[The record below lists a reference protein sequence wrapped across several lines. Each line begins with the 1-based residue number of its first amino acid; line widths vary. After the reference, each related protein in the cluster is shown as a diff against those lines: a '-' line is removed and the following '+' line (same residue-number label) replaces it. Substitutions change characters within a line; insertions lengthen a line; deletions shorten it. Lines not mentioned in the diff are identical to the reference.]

1 VISAHNLRDRG
12 LDLAFAAGW
21 AAINRLPERVAA
33 AGFRAAADVAV
44 RRQSK
49 GVRRLRVNLR
59 RVVGPRYPE
68 PEFDVLV
75 KSAMRSYGR
84 YWMETFR
91 LPAMDLDEV
100 AARVHANTEGIEHID
115 RAMAAGRGLIL
126 ALPHMGNWDVA
137 AIWLIK
143 HGVPFT
149 TVAERLRPESLYNR
163 FVAFREGIGMRVV
176 ALTGGP
182 RPAAEILA
190 ARLRKGECVC
200 LVADRDLSRSGVNV
214 EFFGATARM
223 PGGPALLAATTG
235 ATLLSVGL
243 WFQSDDGWGQH
254 ISPPVELPQQQQRRL
269 REQVAVGTQT
279 LADAFATYIAAHP
292 SDWHMLQRLWLADL
306 EESGTRGHALEAPLV
321 PGAASTRTTGG

>member
-1 VISAHNLRDRG
+1 MNAHDLRDRA
-12 LDLAFAAGW
+12 LDMAFAAGW
-21 AAINRLPERVAA
+21 GAVNRLPERVAA
-33 AGFRAAADVAV
+33 AGFRAAADGAV
-44 RRQSK
+44 RRQST

-59 RVVGPRYPE
+59 RVVGPKYPE

-91 LPAMDLDEV
+91 LPKMDLDEV
-100 AARVHANTEGIEHID
+100 AARVHANTEGIEHLD
-115 RAMAAGRGLIL
+115 QAMAAGRGLIL

-182 RPAAEILA
+182 RPAAEVLA

-223 PGGPALLAATTG
+223 PAGPALLAATTG

-243 WFQSDDGWGQH
+243 WYQADGGWGQH
-254 ISPPVELPQQQQRRL
+254 IGPPVELLRQRRL
-269 REQVAVGTQT
+269 REQVAVGTQA
-279 LADAFATYIAAHP
+279 LANAFATYIAAHP

-306 EESGTRGHALEAPLV
+306 EESGTRGHAPEAPLV
-321 PGAASTRTTGG
+321 PGTRSTRTTGG

>member
-33 AGFRAAADVAV
+33 AGVRAAADVAV
-44 RRQSK
+44 HRQSK

-223 PGGPALLAATTG
+223 PAGPALLAATTG
-235 ATLLSVGL
+235 ATLLPVGL
-243 WFQSDDGWGQH
+243 WFTGEGGWGQH
-254 ISPPVELPQQQQRRL
+254 IGPPVDLLEQHRM
-269 REQVAVGTQT
+269 RERVATGTQT
-279 LADAFATYIAAHP
+279 LANAFAAHIAAHP

-306 EESGTRGHALEAPLV
+306 DASGTLGDAPEAALV
-321 PGAASTRTTGG
+321 PGADSTHTTGG

>member
-1 VISAHNLRDRG
+1 VSSAHNLRDRG

-21 AAINRLPERVAA
+21 KATNRLPERVAA
-33 AGFRAAADVAV
+33 TGFRAAADVAV
-44 RRQSK
+44 RRQSN
-49 GVRRLRVNLR
+49 GVQRLRANLR
-59 RVVGPRYPE
+59 RVAGPQCPE
-68 PEFDVLV
+68 PELDALV
-75 KSAMRSYGR
+75 KLAMRSYSR
-84 YWMETFR
+84 YWLETFR
-91 LPAMDLDEV
+91 LPTMDLDEV
-100 AARVHANTEGIEHID
+100 AAGVRTNTEGIEHLD

-163 FVAFREGIGMRVV
+163 FVRFREGIGMRVV

-190 ARLRKGECVC
+190 ARLRAGECVC

-223 PGGPALLAATTG
+223 PAGPALLAATTG
-235 ATLLSVGL
+235 ATLLPVGL
-243 WFQSDDGWGQH
+243 WFTDDGGWGQH
-254 ISPPVELPQQQQRRL
+254 IGAPVDLLEQHRM
-269 REQVAVGTQT
+269 RERVATGTQT
-279 LADAFATYIAAHP
+279 LANAFAAHIAAHP

-306 EESGTRGHALEAPLV
+306 DASRTLGDAPEAALV
-321 PGAASTRTTGG
+321 PGADSTHTTGG

>member
-1 VISAHNLRDRG
+1 M
-12 LDLAFAAGW
+12 
-21 AAINRLPERVAA
+21 PERVAA

-49 GVRRLRVNLR
+49 GVRRLRLNLR
-59 RVVGPRYPE
+59 RVVGPQYPE
-68 PEFDVLV
+68 PEFDLLV

-91 LPAMDLDEV
+91 LPTMDLDEV
-100 AARVHANTEGIEHID
+100 AARVHPNTEGSEHID

-223 PGGPALLAATTG
+223 PAGPALLAATTG
-235 ATLLSVGL
+235 ATLLPVGL
-243 WFQSDDGWGQH
+243 WFTGDGGWGQH
-254 ISPPVELPQQQQRRL
+254 IGPPVDLLEQHRM
-269 REQVAVGTQT
+269 RERVATGTQT
-279 LADAFATYIAAHP
+279 LANAFAAHIAAHP

-306 EESGTRGHALEAPLV
+306 DASGTLGDAPEAPLV
-321 PGAASTRTTGG
+321 PGADSTHTTGG

>member
-1 VISAHNLRDRG
+1 MNARSARDRG

-21 AAINRLPERVAA
+21 KATNRLPERVAA
-33 AGFRAAADVAV
+33 TGVRAAADVAV

-59 RVVGPRYPE
+59 RVVGPQYPE
-68 PEFDVLV
+68 PEFDALV

-84 YWMETFR
+84 YWLETFR
-91 LPAMDLDEV
+91 LPTMDLDGV
-100 AARVHANTEGIEHID
+100 TARVQANTEGIEHID

-223 PGGPALLAATTG
+223 PAGPALLAATTG
-235 ATLLSVGL
+235 ATLLPVGL
-243 WFQSDDGWGQH
+243 WFTDDGGWGQH
-254 ISPPVELPQQQQRRL
+254 IGAPVDLLEQHRM
-269 REQVAVGTQT
+269 RERVATGTQT
-279 LADAFATYIAAHP
+279 LANAFAAHIAAHP

-306 EESGTRGHALEAPLV
+306 DASRTLGDAPAAALV
-321 PGAASTRTTGG
+321 PGADSTHTTGG

>member
-1 VISAHNLRDRG
+1 MISAHNLRDRG

-21 AAINRLPERVAA
+21 GAINRVPERVAA

-59 RVVGPRYPE
+59 RVVGPQYPE
-68 PEFDVLV
+68 PEFDLLV

-91 LPAMDLDEV
+91 LPTMDLDEV
-100 AARVHANTEGIEHID
+100 AARVHPNTEGSEHID

-143 HGVPFT
+143 YGVPFT
-149 TVAERLRPESLYNR
+149 TVAERLRPESLYDR

-214 EFFGATARM
+214 EFFRATARM
-223 PGGPALLAATTG
+223 PAGPALLAATTG
-235 ATLLSVGL
+235 ATLLPVGL
-243 WFQSDDGWGQH
+243 WFTGDGGWGQH
-254 ISPPVELPQQQQRRL
+254 IGPPVDLLEQHRM
-269 REQVAVGTQT
+269 RERVATGTQT
-279 LADAFATYIAAHP
+279 LANAFAAHIAAHP

-306 EESGTRGHALEAPLV
+306 DASGTLGDAPEAALV
-321 PGAASTRTTGG
+321 PGADSTHTTGG

>member
-1 VISAHNLRDRG
+1 M
-12 LDLAFAAGW
+12 
-21 AAINRLPERVAA
+21 PERVAA

-59 RVVGPRYPE
+59 RVVGPQYPE
-68 PEFDVLV
+68 PEFDALV

-84 YWMETFR
+84 YWLETFR
-91 LPAMDLDEV
+91 LPTMDLDEV
-100 AARVHANTEGIEHID
+100 TARVQANTEGIEHID

-149 TVAERLRPESLYNR
+149 TVAERLRPESLYDR
-163 FVAFREGIGMRVV
+163 FVAYREGIGMRVV

-190 ARLRKGECVC
+190 ARLRKRRV
-200 LVADRDLSRSGVNV
+200 
-214 EFFGATARM
+214 RM
-223 PGGPALLAATTG
+223 PRRRPRPVALRSERRVLRGDGADARWTG
-235 ATLLSVGL
+235 SVGGH
-243 WFQSDDGWGQH
+243 DRRDPTAGR
-254 ISPPVELPQQQQRRL
+254 PVVHR
-269 REQVAVGTQT
+269 
-279 LADAFATYIAAHP
+279 
-292 SDWHMLQRLWLADL
+292 
-306 EESGTRGHALEAPLV
+306 
-321 PGAASTRTTGG
+321 

>member
-1 VISAHNLRDRG
+1 MISAHNLRDRG

-21 AAINRLPERVAA
+21 GAINRVPERVAA

-59 RVVGPRYPE
+59 RVVGPQYPE
-68 PEFDVLV
+68 PEFDLLV

-91 LPAMDLDEV
+91 LPTMDMDEV
-100 AARVHANTEGIEHID
+100 AARVHPNTEGSEHID

-223 PGGPALLAATTG
+223 PAGPALLAATTG
-235 ATLLSVGL
+235 ATLLPVGL
-243 WFQSDDGWGQH
+243 WFTGDGGWGQH
-254 ISPPVELPQQQQRRL
+254 IGPPVDLLEQHRM
-269 REQVAVGTQT
+269 RERVATGTQT
-279 LADAFATYIAAHP
+279 LANAFAAHIAAHP

-306 EESGTRGHALEAPLV
+306 DASGTLGDAPEAALV
-321 PGAASTRTTGG
+321 PGADSTHTTGG

>member
-21 AAINRLPERVAA
+21 GAINRVPERVAA

-59 RVVGPRYPE
+59 RVVGPQYPE
-68 PEFDVLV
+68 PEFDLLV

-91 LPAMDLDEV
+91 LPTMDPDEV
-100 AARVHANTEGIEHID
+100 AARVHPNTEGIEHID

-149 TVAERLRPESLYNR
+149 TVAERLRPESLYDR

-223 PGGPALLAATTG
+223 PAGPALLAATTG
-235 ATLLSVGL
+235 ATLLPVGL
-243 WFQSDDGWGQH
+243 WFTGDGGLGQH
-254 ISPPVELPQQQQRRL
+254 IGPPVDLLEQHRM
-269 REQVAVGTQT
+269 RERVATGTQT
-279 LADAFATYIAAHP
+279 LANAFAAHIAAHP

-306 EESGTRGHALEAPLV
+306 DASGTLGDAPEAALV
-321 PGAASTRTTGG
+321 PGADSTHTTGG